1 MGTSLPRSPPPKL
14 NVATSDPQPLP
25 TVGPTKELTHAP
37 LLRQLGFKSV
47 RTPERNDA
55 VPSLPIVILRSLL
68 LCVGVGGTLLAAVW
82 CREFHHEL
90 EIFGGPEGELPH
102 VLMLAGGVVWLV
114 YSTVTLLLGVLA
126 FRNPAVLSACWVQT
140 LAQLVLFVG
149 PVFFATTYRGLVA
162 KKLIV
167 WAFVAL
173 LLQSCSYHSSNRR
186 FGAFVALYTIF
197 VVIAD
202 QGWANVAPEVDVASL
217 RMHGNP
223 ALLAFSLLH
232 NTVPATALLLSV
244 SLSVMQ
250 LVGQWEEHVASL
262 DRLEAELHL
271 ETTVLHALVPSH
283 IASRLVQGREAC
295 IADSF
300 PNAAVFFVY
309 LLDCDEMMAQF
320 GARSVI
326 NWINAV
332 FKCFDET
339 VSPDTGSSGCTKIET
354 FSQFYL
360 AVAWDKHPDLLPE
373 SCRTHA
379 DPAVAAVRTCVLM
392 TKSIS
397 HIRRPDG
404 QPTELRIG
412 VNSGPLCAG
421 VIGDTSSPRFS
432 VFGDTVN
439 LASRMA
445 TTAECC
451 HSSLPFVHLSQACYE
466 RLAASPPE
474 RHNSPFV
481 NAISPAISELEAQM
495 NVRVRQRAGVT
506 MVKGKGQMQTYV
518 ATMMPRT
525 L

>member
-68 LCVGVGGTLLAAVW
+68 LCVGVGGTL
-82 CREFHHEL
+82 
-90 EIFGGPEGELPH
+90 
-102 VLMLAGGVVWLV
+102 LV

-404 QPTELRIG
+404 QPTE
-412 VNSGPLCAG
+412 
-421 VIGDTSSPRFS
+421 